1 MTKYLNAFAEIL
13 EIAEKSA
20 KDGGKFENKEA
31 LFFIGML
38 TGVMITATN
47 DETISL
53 RNYEDLSTANIETR
67 KKIFQAFGKE
77 EV

>member
-1 MTKYLNAFAEIL
+1 MTKYLNAFSEIL
-13 EIAEKSA
+13 EIAKKSA
-20 KDGGKFENKEA
+20 KDGGKFGDKEA
-31 LFFIGML
+31 LFFMGML
-38 TGVMITATN
+38 SGVMITATN

-53 RNYEDLSTANIETR
+53 RSYEDLATADIETR